1 MKKLMSLMLTLSIII
16 TIFSSNVFAQG
27 IDKIEYGKDGW
38 KTVYVSSEKIDEFL
52 KYISEASEVDKCYEN
67 AKKLKPKDV
76 FTTLAPFVFPILSS
90 LGSYKVMK

>member
-1 MKKLMSLMLTLSIII
+1 M
-16 TIFSSNVFAQG
+16 
-27 IDKIEYGKDGW
+27 
-38 KTVYVSSEKIDEFL
+38 YVSSEKIDEFL